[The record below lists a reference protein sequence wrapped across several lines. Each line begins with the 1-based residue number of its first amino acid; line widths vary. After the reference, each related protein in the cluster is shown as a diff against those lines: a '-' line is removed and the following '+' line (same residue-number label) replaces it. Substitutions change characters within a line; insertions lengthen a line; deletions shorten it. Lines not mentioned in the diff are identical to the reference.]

1 MIGKLVR
8 GYLGEKLA
16 PRGEGAKG
24 ALLGVAAPWLIRRAV
39 TPLGLAVLGA
49 WGAKKLWD
57 RHRAGA
63 EA

>member
-1 MIGKLVR
+1 MIGKLIR

-24 ALLGVAAPWLIRRAV
+24 ALLGIAAPWLVRRAL
-39 TPLGLAVLGA
+39 TPLGLAVVGA

-57 RHRAGA
+57 HRRARA
-63 EA
+63 